1 MNDQFI
7 EDVYETLQGET
18 APGFVVPGVENLF
31 DEGKKCA
38 LLYKEVYDAQRRI
51 EERLDVE
58 PYDEDVEKI
67 ITALLGIQREM
78 CFKMYAYGAR
88 FGFVKR

>member
-1 MNDQFI
+1 MNYQFV

-18 APGFVVPGVENLF
+18 SPGFMVPGVENAF

-38 LLYKEVYDAQRRI
+38 LLYKEVYDAQRRL
-51 EERLDVE
+51 EARLDVE

-67 ITALLGIQREM
+67 ITSLLDIQKEL
-78 CFKMYAYGAR
+78 CFKMYAYGAK
-88 FGFVKR
+88 FGHRK